1 MRLPIHVR
9 VSLLKIFWRIFDS
22 GSLCGTALL
31 LEREAHQSILL
42 NSVRTEETTEIPVP
56 LRHILPQRFTTTEL
70 IRTLRQVDA
79 LPQRSEFDVAT
90 SSDSRIVSL
99 IPGLKEIRRRTL
111 PQMYF
116 ERCKVYRGTFG
127 RVHPLFNSE
136 DDAVLI
142 MWKPGKYHQVFF
154 MFVSQLSPHHEQF
167 LIDHWSMIVFEA
179 ETTGAVKRIV
189 TPDEVAL
196 EDPRDQPPDY
206 GPPMDDDMAYEPN
219 PVSGEQ
225 QYFDPDDEDMNP
237 PGDGPGGNPDDH
249 QGGQPPGPPPTGP
262 AAVPNQFGNPDVPL
276 EQLGYP
282 SSDPE
287 EAMPE
292 ISSESRPPDD
302 PGQPPIDG
310 SQRLPDT
317 LLAMSPKRKRMNM
330 REEDSS
336 WQQESRG
343 GTTNLERSAMDN
355 RAMIEL
361 MPLITE
367 GTARMPEPFSIHP
380 SSFFAILHSDE
391 KQRFHLVIRLDKNV
405 WHNTGNQYDMPFSMR
420 LGVNQGHTGLSYNI
434 SPEKLNHRLT
444 SVEAR
449 CLGHVFHVT
458 KKENWASISRY
469 GLMRDPQSWNRRNR
483 GEGRDYVHF
492 MYSNPQTLPY
502 IPLGP
507 GTVVPRNYGQ
517 PLYVKLNVI
526 SWLQAGRPLYF
537 SNNGVVL
544 AHCDVE
550 PTYLEISGDE
560 PQPQDAPEPAK
571 ELSITLSTEEMVE
584 KVNREKK
591 RQETLR
597 TLFKRLSQDTAFAL
611 ETIRRI
617 DADEPGVEQTRRHMS
632 LWLDELTYNGIARFF
647 SSDNDPTR
655 EYNRS

>member
-1 MRLPIHVR
+1 MIEWQLRRKKHVFVTVPTGNKFCLFLQKFISSLENPVFRFDVDMNCFCYCPKGMSYVTVFHSYASCQGWKGIGDCSFQAKTVQATRSNQYFKDADWKKFPFSCLVEMNRFLPYSETSDTRQSFLIED
-9 VSLLKIFWRIFDS
+9 LLENFDS

-79 LPQRSEFDVAT
+79 LPQRSEFDVTT

-142 MWKPGKYHQVFF
+142 LWKPGKYHQVFF
-154 MFVSQLSPHHEQF
+154 MFVSQLSPHHEQI

-179 ETTGAVKRIV
+179 ETTGAVKRVV

-262 AAVPNQFGNPDVPL
+262 VAVPNQFGNPDVPL

-287 EAMPE
+287 EAMRRFRVNPV
-292 ISSESRPPDD
+292 R
-302 PGQPPIDG
+302 Q
-310 SQRLPDT
+310 
-317 LLAMSPKRKRMNM
+317 
-330 REEDSS
+330 
-336 WQQESRG
+336 
-343 GTTNLERSAMDN
+343 
-355 RAMIEL
+355 MI
-361 MPLITE
+361 
-367 GTARMPEPFSIHP
+367 R
-380 SSFFAILHSDE
+380 
-391 KQRFHLVIRLDKNV
+391 V
-405 WHNTGNQYDMPFSMR
+405 
-420 LGVNQGHTGLSYNI
+420 
-434 SPEKLNHRLT
+434 
-444 SVEAR
+444 
-449 CLGHVFHVT
+449 
-458 KKENWASISRY
+458 
-469 GLMRDPQSWNRRNR
+469 NRR
-483 GEGRDYVHF
+483 
-492 MYSNPQTLPY
+492 
-502 IPLGP
+502 
-507 GTVVPRNYGQ
+507 
-517 PLYVKLNVI
+517 
-526 SWLQAGRPLYF
+526 
-537 SNNGVVL
+537 
-544 AHCDVE
+544 
-550 PTYLEISGDE
+550 
-560 PQPQDAPEPAK
+560 
-571 ELSITLSTEEMVE
+571 
-584 KVNREKK
+584 
-591 RQETLR
+591 
-597 TLFKRLSQDTAFAL
+597 
-611 ETIRRI
+611 
-617 DADEPGVEQTRRHMS
+617 
-632 LWLDELTYNGIARFF
+632 
-647 SSDNDPTR
+647 
-655 EYNRS
+655 